1 MIKQLHVNLAA
12 LALALAAALEEV
24 ASVLPD
30 TGDVTASV
38 VLVALSLGIST
49 AVTVYNSNKNGDV

>member
-49 AVTVYNSNKNGDV
+49 AVTVYNSNKNDDV